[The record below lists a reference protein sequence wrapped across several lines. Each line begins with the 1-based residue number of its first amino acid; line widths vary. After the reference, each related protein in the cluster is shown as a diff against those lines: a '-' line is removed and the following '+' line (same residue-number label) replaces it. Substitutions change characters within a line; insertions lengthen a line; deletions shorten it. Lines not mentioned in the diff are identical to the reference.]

1 MLLLY
6 TRLSFNSQYDFLKNA
21 NMFHPNE
28 EVLFIYGFYRTH
40 VHMGSIRSLD
50 HNVWLYETF
59 VETQSEDL

>member
-1 MLLLY
+1 
-6 TRLSFNSQYDFLKNA
+6 
-21 NMFHPNE
+21 MFHPNE

-40 VHMGSIRSLD
+40 VHMGSIRSLG